1 MPPSCAMDYVDD
13 GKLACLVCRPT
24 HYILIGYASPKGQT
38 LAELRERGLLMGTAL
53 REAQDIFMGPALRK
67 SQEEM
72 LFFEEAMRI
81 YPRRPGN
88 SRTAARQ
95 KWLARIRDGVKPHE
109 LMSGVK
115 RYADYIRATGSEGTQ
130 FVKMATTF
138 FGPGEWWKQEWEKPI
153 DPAQKRKL
161 YRVPDGFL
169 VDPRMSKIRWHESG
183 NGAFTRQ
190 GDDGTWHFVKGEV
203 REIWE

>member
-1 MPPSCAMDYVDD
+1 MKSTTCAMDYVDE
-13 GKLACLVCRPT
+13 GKLACLECRPT
-24 HYILIGYASPKGQT
+24 HYILVGYASPKGQT
-38 LAELRERGLLMGTAL
+38 LTELCGRGLLTGTAL
-53 REAQDIFMGPALRK
+53 KEAEGV
-67 SQEEM
+67 EG
-72 LFFEEAMRI
+72 LFFEEAMKA

-138 FGPGEWWKQEWEKPI
+138 FGPGEWWKQEWEKPA
-153 DPAQKRKL
+153 DPAQKRKF

-169 VDPRMSKIRWHESG
+169 VDPRTSKIRWHESG

-190 GDDGTWHFVKGEV
+190 GDDGTWHLVRGEV
-203 REIWE
+203 REVWA